1 VHYEWL
7 ALLCLCRYAS
17 LKLKY
22 FVDLCSLLHFFPNLM
37 LQGMLQQLQVTF
49 DADIL
54 LNLLEFYGFVTSV
67 KFYNKRVH
75 TIVFPGSLHLEQKCR
90 I

>member
-1 VHYEWL
+1 
-7 ALLCLCRYAS
+7 
-17 LKLKY
+17 
-22 FVDLCSLLHFFPNLM
+22 M

>member
-1 VHYEWL
+1 
-7 ALLCLCRYAS
+7 
-17 LKLKY
+17 
-22 FVDLCSLLHFFPNLM
+22 M

-75 TIVFPGSLHLEQKCR
+75 TTVFPGSMHLEQKRR